1 MSDDLQRR
9 STAWTWTARS
19 VAAVAAVVAVAV
31 VGWRIRE
38 AQAPPSSVRPIVWDR
53 QACDHCKMAVSDPAF
68 AAQLQTED
76 GRVYDFD
83 DPGCL
88 FQFQDAERPRVH
100 ALYFHAMR
108 GDEWLS
114 GDEAVFVPGV
124 RSPMGFD
131 LGTAQR
137 GTPGALGREE
147 AARRVLD
154 DPKRREGP

>member
-1 MSDDLQRR
+1 MSDDFG
-9 STAWTWTARS
+9 TEITGKARAAR
-19 VAAVAAVVAVAV
+19 VAVAVAAVVAAAV
-31 VGWRIRE
+31 VGWRVRQ
-38 AQAPPSSVRPIVWDR
+38 AQAPPRSVRPIVWDR

-76 GRVYDFD
+76 GRVFDFD

-88 FQFQDAERPRVH
+88 FQFQAAERPRTS
-100 ALYFHAMR
+100 ALYFHATR
-108 GDEWLS
+108 GGEWLR

-131 LGTAQR
+131 LGAAPR
-137 GTPGALGREE
+137 GTPGALGFDE

-154 DPKRREGP
+154 DPTRREGP